1 MGGWGQKMTIFANFQ
16 YYLCWCFSQVF
27 MVKLQSLS
35 SIFRNAFF
43 VIKFCQNRYSNKLNF
58 YNISLCL
65 HILLICEF
73 HNMHTAGMKIKKANY
88 VQQDSP
94 INRSPRNWDWQL
106 TDLQSSESQISNPAT
121 STVASRRR
129 ARGARSALCKGQQ
142 PFMNLFWSL
151 WTRDHPS
158 RIASK
163 SPTPPPYPHLTKKN
177 LTAKPRKINS
187 NWTRNYFFFDLSLK
201 VVRVCYGLLK
211 FG

>member
-1 MGGWGQKMTIFANFQ
+1 MLVLFAGLYGQTFKV
-16 YYLCWCFSQVF
+16 YYL
-27 MVKLQSLS
+27 S
-35 SIFRNAFF
+35 SGMFFF
-43 VIKFCQNRYSNKLNF
+43 VIKFCQNKYSSKLSF
-58 YNISLCL
+58 YNTSLCL
-65 HILLICEF
+65 HIFAIFFWRIVGNSIIQNRSE
-73 HNMHTAGMKIKKANY
+73 NKKANY

-163 SPTPPPYPHLTKKN
+163 SPTPPPYPHLTKKI

-187 NWTRNYFFFDLSLK
+187 NWTKNCFFSI
-201 VVRVCYGLLK
+201 
-211 FG
+211 

>member
-1 MGGWGQKMTIFANFQ
+1 M
-16 YYLCWCFSQVF
+16 
-27 MVKLQSLS
+27 
-35 SIFRNAFF
+35 
-43 VIKFCQNRYSNKLNF
+43 
-58 YNISLCL
+58 
-65 HILLICEF
+65 
-73 HNMHTAGMKIKKANY
+73 
-88 VQQDSP
+88 QQDSP

-163 SPTPPPYPHLTKKN
+163 SPTPPPYPHLTKIFWPRNPEKST
-177 LTAKPRKINS
+177 LTELRIA
-187 NWTRNYFFFDLSLK
+187 FFRFKFKSREGPCK
-201 VVRVCYGLLK
+201 VCYGFSRSGKYKANLNLCARYEVSK
-211 FG
+211 CKIKVETHWSDEFLFC